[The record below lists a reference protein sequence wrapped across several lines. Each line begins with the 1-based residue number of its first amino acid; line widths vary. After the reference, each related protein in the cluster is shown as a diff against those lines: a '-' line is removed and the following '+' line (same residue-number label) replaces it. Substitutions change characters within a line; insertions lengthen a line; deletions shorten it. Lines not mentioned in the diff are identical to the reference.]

1 MPMFHPPARVFA
13 VLVTLAAVTA
23 PGCASRSSQRPSRP
37 VPADSATM
45 ANMEGKSWED
55 VFAGRFP
62 GVIATRAGN
71 GALQI
76 RIRGGSN
83 SFYSSEE
90 PLYVLDGTP
99 LPDGSRG
106 IFMLTPTDI
115 ERIEVLKNPSE
126 TAIYGIR
133 GANGVVK
140 ITTKRPG
147 RP

>member
-1 MPMFHPPARVFA
+1 MPSSRQFA
-13 VLVTLAAVTA
+13 PVLVALALTLSATT
-23 PGCASRSSQRPSRP
+23 GCTSRGGQRPTRP
-37 VPADSATM
+37 VPADSASI
-45 ANMEGKSWED
+45 ANVEGKSWED

-62 GVIATRAGN
+62 GVIATRTGN

-90 PLYVLDGTP
+90 PLYVVDGTP

-106 IFMLTPTDI
+106 ILMLTPNDI
-115 ERIEVLKNPSE
+115 ERIEVLKNPNE

-140 ITTKRPG
+140 VTTKRPG

>member
-1 MPMFHPPARVFA
+1 MPSSRQSARVVVA
-13 VLVTLAAVTA
+13 LAALAALAA
-23 PGCASRSSQRPSRP
+23 PGCASRSGQRPSRP
-37 VPADSATM
+37 VPLDSAAI
-45 ANMEGKSWED
+45 ANVEGKSWED

-62 GVIATRAGN
+62 GVIATRTGN

-90 PLYVLDGTP
+90 PLYVVDGTP

-106 IFMLTPTDI
+106 ILMLTPTDI
-115 ERIEVLKNPSE
+115 ERIEVLKNPNE